1 MITRRQSIQAMAGAL
16 GLSGLASVGLSGRAL
31 AASTGTKKLVLIYNY
46 GGWDPTRVFAGEFDN
61 GAVDM
66 ERQAQA
72 GTVGDLVFV
81 DHPDRPGVRSFM
93 ERHGSRALILN
104 GVLMPSVAH
113 ENCLRLSLTGTS
125 ADGAPDFAAV
135 AAAHSMADFALPH
148 LVVGGPSFP
157 GKMGAAVTRAGSSG
171 QLEGL
176 LSGDIVTWGD
186 KPGVPPLKQAEDV
199 MDAYLV
205 SRARAAQLAATPGK
219 EMELLAAY
227 QASLER
233 ASSLEDLLH
242 VMDWNGGSDLSSQ
255 ARMAVDALSMGIS
268 RCVTLGFSGSGN
280 GWDSHTDNDRI
291 QSNNFEALFAGV
303 SELMDRLSSTPGE
316 VLPTQADETLVVVMS
331 EMGRTPKM
339 NESQGKDHW
348 PYTSL
353 LMVGPGISG
362 GRTVGGLDSYGM
374 GKLIDFASGEEDREG
389 QEVQAANLGAT
400 LLAMLDI
407 DPETVHPGVQVVD
420 GLLG

>member
-1 MITRRQSIQAMAGAL
+1 MITRRQSLQAMAGAL
-16 GLSGLASVGLSGRAL
+16 GLSGLASVGLSRRAL
-31 AASTGTKKLVLIYNY
+31 AAGTATKKLVLVYNY

-93 ERHGSRALILN
+93 ERHGSKALILN

-125 ADGAPDFAAV
+125 ADGSPDFAAV
-135 AAAHSMADFALPH
+135 AAGHSMSEYPLPH

-157 GKMGAAVTRAGSSG
+157 GEMGAAVTRAGSSG

-176 LSGDIVTWGD
+176 LSGDIMTWGE
-186 KPGVPPLKQAEDV
+186 KPAVPPRKQAEDV
-199 MDAYLV
+199 MDAYLA
-205 SRARAAQLAATPGK
+205 SRARAAELAATPGK
-219 EMELLAAY
+219 EKELLAAY
-227 QASLER
+227 GASLER
-233 ASSLEDLLH
+233 AANLEDLLH
-242 VMDWNGGSDLSSQ
+242 VMDWNGGTDLSSQ

-268 RCVTLGFSGSGN
+268 RCVTLGFTGSGS
-280 GWDSHTDNDRI
+280 GWDSHSDNDRI
-291 QSNNFEALFAGV
+291 QSTNFEALFAGV
-303 SELMDRLSSTPGE
+303 SELMDRLGSTPGD

-331 EMGRTPKM
+331 EMGRTPKL
-339 NESQGKDHW
+339 NEAEGKDHW

-389 QEVQAANLGAT
+389 TEVQAANLGAT

-407 DPETVHPGVQVVD
+407 DPETVHPGVQVVE